1 MSINLSN
8 TTPAAPSGGTNIL
21 WQSDGSGNVSGYVQS
36 AVELVGDG
44 VDLTAQT
51 ADIGP
56 NTLVT
61 TPNGYYRISA
71 YLIVTTVDGASS
83 TLPKLTITWN
93 DLDNGQ
99 TQTFDLTPTIS
110 GAGSNLLTTFEQSDM
125 IVSAGSSATLDY
137 ATSGYAS
144 GTPATMQYAI
154 HIRVEQL

>member
-1 MSINLSN
+1 MSVNLSS
-8 TTPAAPSGGTNIL
+8 TIPAAPAGGTNVIF
-21 WQSDGSGNVSGYVQS
+21 QTDGQGNVSAYIQS
-36 AVELVGDG
+36 ATELIGDG

-93 DLDNGQ
+93 DLDSGHGQ
-99 TQTFDLTPTIS
+99 SFDITPTNT
-110 GAGSNLLTTFEQSDM
+110 GNLLTTLEQSDM

-137 ATSGYAS
+137 ATSGYTS
-144 GTPATMQYAI
+144 GTPATMKFAI

>member
-1 MSINLSN
+1 MSVNLSN
-8 TTPAAPSGGTNIL
+8 TTPAAPTGGTNIT
-21 WQSDGSGNVSGYVQS
+21 WQNDGSGNVSGYIQS

-51 ADIGP
+51 ADVGP
-56 NTLVT
+56 DTLVT

-71 YLIVTTVDGASS
+71 YLVVTTVDGASS
-83 TLPKLTITWN
+83 TLPSLVITWN

-99 TQTFDLTPTIS
+99 SQSFTMTPTD
-110 GAGSNLLTTFEQSDM
+110 AGNLLTTLEQSDM
-125 IVSAGSSATLDY
+125 IVSAGSSASIDY

-144 GTPATMQYAI
+144 GTPATMQYAV

>member
-1 MSINLSN
+1 MSVNLSN
-8 TTPAAPSGGTNIL
+8 TTPAAPAGGTNVK
-21 WQSDGSGNVSGYVQS
+21 WQTDGSGNVSGYVQS
-36 AVELVGDG
+36 AVELVGSG

-51 ADIGP
+51 ADVGP
-56 NTLVT
+56 NTLVN

-71 YLIVTTVDGASS
+71 YLVVTTVDGASS

-99 TQTFDLTPTIS
+99 AQSFDLTPTN
-110 GAGSNLLTTFEQSDM
+110 AGNLLTTLEQSDM
-125 IVSAGSSATLDY
+125 IVSAASSASIDY

-144 GTPATMQYAI
+144 GTPATMQFAI

>member
-1 MSINLSN
+1 MSVNLSN
-8 TTPAAPSGGTNIL
+8 TTPAAPAGGTNVK
-21 WQSDGSGNVSGYVQS
+21 WQSDGSGNVSGYIQS

-51 ADIGP
+51 ADVGP

-71 YLIVTTVDGASS
+71 YIVVTMVDGASS
-83 TLPKLTITWN
+83 TLPKITITWN

-99 TQTFDLTPTIS
+99 GQTFDLTPTVS
-110 GAGSNLLTTFEQSDM
+110 GAGSNLLTTLKQSDM
-125 IVSAGSSATLDY
+125 IVSAASSATIDY

-144 GTPATMQYAI
+144 GTPATMKYAV

>member
-1 MSINLSN
+1 MSVNLSN
-8 TTPAAPSGGTNIL
+8 TTPAAPAGGTNIT
-21 WQSDGSGNVSGYVQS
+21 WQTDGQGNVSGYIQS

-51 ADIGP
+51 ANVSP
-56 NTLVT
+56 ATLVT

-93 DLDNGQ
+93 DKDNGQ
-99 TQTFDLTPTIS
+99 PQTFDLTPTS
-110 GAGSNLLTTFEQSDM
+110 AGNLLTTLEQSDM
-125 IVSAGSSATLDY
+125 IVSAGSSASIDY
-137 ATSGYAS
+137 AASGYAS
-144 GTPATMQYAI
+144 GTPATMQFAV

>member
-1 MSINLSN
+1 MSVNLSN
-8 TTPAAPSGGTNIL
+8 TTPAAPTGGTNVK
-21 WQSDGSGNVSGYVQS
+21 WQSDGAGNVSGYVQS

-51 ADIGP
+51 ANIG
-56 NTLVT
+56 TSALVT
-61 TPNGYYRISA
+61 TPSGYYRISA

-93 DLDNGQ
+93 DKDSGHSQ
-99 TQTFDLTPTIS
+99 SFDLTPTNT
-110 GAGSNLLTTFEQSDM
+110 GNLLTILQQSDM
-125 IVSAGSSATLDY
+125 IVSAGSSASIDY

>member
-1 MSINLSN
+1 MSVNLSN
-8 TTPAAPSGGTNIL
+8 TTPAAPSGGTNVIF
-21 WQSDGSGNVSGYVQS
+21 QTDGQGNVSAYTQS
-36 AVELVGDG
+36 AVELVGSG
-44 VDLTAQT
+44 IDLTAQT
-51 ADIGP
+51 ANVGP

-93 DLDNGQ
+93 DKDNGQ
-99 TQTFDLTPTIS
+99 GQTFDITPTD
-110 GAGSNLLTTFEQSDM
+110 AGNLLTTLEQSDM
-125 IVSAGSSATLDY
+125 IVSAGSSASIDY

>member
-1 MSINLSN
+1 MSVNLSN
-8 TTPAAPSGGTNIL
+8 STPAAPAGGTNIT
-21 WQSDGSGNVSGYVQS
+21 WQTDGSGNVSAYTQS

-51 ADIGP
+51 ANVGP

-71 YLIVTTVDGASS
+71 YLVVTTVDGASS

-99 TQTFDLTPTIS
+99 TQSFDLTVINTT
-110 GAGSNLLTTFEQSDM
+110 NVLTALEQNDM
-125 IVSAGSSATLDY
+125 IVSAASSASIDY
-137 ATSGYAS
+137 ATSGYTS
-144 GTPATMQYAI
+144 GTPATMQFAI
-154 HIRVEQL
+154 HIRVEQM